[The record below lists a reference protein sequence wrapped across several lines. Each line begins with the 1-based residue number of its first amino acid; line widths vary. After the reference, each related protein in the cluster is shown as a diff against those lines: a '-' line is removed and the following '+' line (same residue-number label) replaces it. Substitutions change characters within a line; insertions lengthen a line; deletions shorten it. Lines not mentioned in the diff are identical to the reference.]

1 MTHFDYRFKSNPL
14 ACWLYIC
21 GKRENTNSLQQI
33 QYKWNSLKCH
43 LKHPILLP
51 KHLWNRPGQAGPPW
65 IPLVHDEG
73 LVREGGGGC
82 TLWALCCCGYATM
95 LPWIVHI
102 KVTTCKYQGPM
113 FFCTGTKWSMLHMS
127 PVSGFSIV
135 ADNCTVLKIKFC
147 YILQLTEMNP
157 TLFVMFKIAKSIM
170 GTMLGKSQNKF
181 IPKGGKESRESIY
194 ETTYSL
200 LVLLIYSVLWLN
212 FAILSFWLGHKGH
225 KNVISSSECGLL
237 LFWPLT
243 CLWMN
248 H

>member
-1 MTHFDYRFKSNPL
+1 MRVWSGRVEVVAHFGLFVAVGMQQCFRGLCILK
-14 ACWLYIC
+14 WQHV
-21 GKRENTNSLQQI
+21 NTRAQ
-33 QYKWNSLKCH
+33 W
-43 LKHPILLP
+43 
-51 KHLWNRPGQAGPPW
+51 
-65 IPLVHDEG
+65 
-73 LVREGGGGC
+73 
-82 TLWALCCCGYATM
+82 
-95 LPWIVHI
+95 
-102 KVTTCKYQGPM
+102 
-113 FFCTGTKWSMLHMS
+113 FFCTGTKWSMLHTS

-135 ADNCTVLKIKFC
+135 ADKCTVLKIKFC

-157 TLFVMFKIAKSIM
+157 TLFAMFKIAKSIM

-181 IPKGGKESRESIY
+181 IPKGGRESRESIY

-200 LVLLIYSVLWLN
+200 LVLLIHSVLWLN

-237 LFWPLT
+237 LFWPLP